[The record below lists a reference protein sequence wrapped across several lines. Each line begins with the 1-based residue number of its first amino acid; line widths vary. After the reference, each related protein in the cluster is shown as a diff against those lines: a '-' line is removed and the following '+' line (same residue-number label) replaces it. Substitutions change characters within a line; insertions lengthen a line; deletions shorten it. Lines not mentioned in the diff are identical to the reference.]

1 MATIRRNATGE
12 VTMAYETL
20 LTETTDGVLTITLN
34 RPAVLNALTR
44 QVLGE
49 LREVLHA
56 AEGDAAVRCLV
67 LTGAGRGFCSG
78 LDLTAGGQR
87 DEHLSVAE
95 GVRKNW
101 NVVVKGIRAIE
112 KPVIAALNGVAA
124 GAGMSIALA
133 CDIRI
138 ASEAAWFMTG
148 FVKIGLIPDSG
159 GTLFLPLLVGYA
171 KAAEL
176 AFTSDRVD
184 ATEAHR
190 LGLVNHVVPADALM
204 ERTYALAAR
213 LAALPTR
220 AIGLTKRGFNQA
232 VMPNLDAALDYEAD
246 LQEIAAQ
253 TDDHREGI
261 AAFRE
266 QRKPRYTGT

>member
-1 MATIRRNATGE
+1 
-12 VTMAYETL
+12 MAYEML
-20 LTETTDGVLTITLN
+20 LTGTDDGVQTITLN
-34 RPAVLNALTR
+34 RPEVLNALTR

-49 LREVLHA
+49 LRA
-56 AEGDAAVRCLV
+56 AFQDAERDAAVRCVV

-78 LDLTAGGQR
+78 LDLTASGPR
-87 DEHLSVAE
+87 EENVSIAD

-101 NVVVKGIRAIE
+101 NVVIKGIRTVE

-124 GAGMSIALA
+124 GAGMSVALA

-159 GTLFLPLLVGYA
+159 GTLFLPMLLGYA

-176 AFTSDRVD
+176 AFTSDRID

-190 LGLVNHVVPADALM
+190 LGLVNHVVPADVLM
-204 ERTYALAAR
+204 ERTYALATR

-220 AIGLTKRGFNQA
+220 AIGLTKRGFNRA
-232 VMPNLDAALDYEAD
+232 MMPHLDAALDFEAE
-246 LQEIAAQ
+246 LQEIGAQ
-253 TDDHREGI
+253 TADHREGI

-266 QRKPRYTGT
+266 QRPPQFTGA